1 MCSFEMFGELTSSHS
16 ERILRYLTQRFIF
29 AEPSPLCYVQNLMSK
44 ALAEPIT
51 EAWIDLMLVFA
62 LNSLLS
68 PLVVVFGDGLQFFF
82 GFDDA
87 LLLRLS

>member
-1 MCSFEMFGELTSSHS
+1 MCSFEIFGELTSSHS

-29 AEPSPLCYVQNLMSK
+29 AEPNPLCYVQNLMSK

-68 PLVVVFGDGLQFFF
+68 HLVVVLGMVCSFCFVLMTHCCD
-82 GFDDA
+82 
-87 LLLRLS
+87 